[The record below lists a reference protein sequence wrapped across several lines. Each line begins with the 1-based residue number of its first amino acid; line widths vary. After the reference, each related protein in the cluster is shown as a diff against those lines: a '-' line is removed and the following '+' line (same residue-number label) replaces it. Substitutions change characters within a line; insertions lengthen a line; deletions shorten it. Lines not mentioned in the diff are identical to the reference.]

1 MRLLERSVFSDRMVF
16 VRAVHEAQYMS
27 DLELSVYDSW
37 FEPIVDVIPTIVP
50 DGFIYLQADPDTC
63 MRRLIRR
70 QRAEEKTVRTAYLWP
85 RRWCA
90 VLHKTAGLWSCTFT
104 CLYPEHAGLAAPV
117 DCSFAVRTSAS
128 AVSPT
133 SLRSSVTR
141 LCPSGDYRLPLRAAH
156 QARGVAGAPRVAG
169 AASTLLAP
177 LMPRGMIGYWQST
190 SDHVVWSASC
200 HYSRMTETGV

>member
-70 QRAEEKTVRTAYLWP
+70 QRAEEKTVRSTTHWRAL
-85 RRWCA
+85 
-90 VLHKTAGLWSCTFT
+90 V
-104 CLYPEHAGLAAPV
+104 LAAPRRLNCEL
-117 DCSFAVRTSAS
+117 DIRTGL
-128 AVSPT
+128 T
-133 SLRSSVTR
+133 RS
-141 LCPSGDYRLPLRAAH
+141 
-156 QARGVAGAPRVAG
+156 
-169 AASTLLAP
+169 
-177 LMPRGMIGYWQST
+177 
-190 SDHVVWSASC
+190 
-200 HYSRMTETGV
+200 